1 MIYDALCSQ
10 RISIYGL
17 IFTRSESA
25 SERQRVGEIMSLKK
39 FSLKSSQCNVPMHSR
54 IFKQSGLP
62 RLFSLLTKTIVH
74 KAQWRAP
81 CLFHGAVNRKFKLF
95 FTFLSPPISQRFIEQ
110 LMPFSSSISRLFSL
124 VSKPLL
130 YRLAKHTSTQMCANT
145 HWHAPPLPV
154 SQPSSPQ
161 PLTSTLPFDPP
172 SCPPLSLSSPLLPS
186 VAESTEGSGRYMYSR
201 LLCGCHDNRHEF
213 DMALT

>member
-25 SERQRVGEIMSLKK
+25 SERQWVGEIMSLKK

-110 LMPFSSSISRLFSL
+110 LMPFSSSISQLFSL
-124 VSKPLL
+124 VSKSLL
-130 YRLAKHTSTQMCANT
+130 YRLANTRQHRCAQT
-145 HWHAPPLPV
+145 LTDMRHHCQFPSPPLPNL
-154 SQPSSPQ
+154 SHLLCPSIP
-161 PLTSTLPFDPP
+161 PLV
-172 SCPPLSLSSPLLPS
+172 PPLSLSSPLLPS
-186 VAESTEGSGRYMYSR
+186 VAESTEGSGRYMYSQ